1 MITGTAHL
9 ANVVYYLL
17 LIWEILSS
25 DGKSRDTLSVLV
37 LDLSVIVLVLISVL
51 TITVSVLVLALT
63 VLVPSLILRG

>member
-37 LDLSVIVLVLISVL
+37 L
-51 TITVSVLVLALT
+51 ALT